1 MGFETDRAAVYQIRP
16 QHRNEEVREIIPSDY
31 GGVMITDRGESY
43 DAGEFDAVEQQ
54 KCLGHILRN
63 ITEVL
68 ETKQG
73 RAREFGV
80 YAKLLSQEGMELW
93 RARDSLSPEVF
104 AGKAD
109 ELKEMLSYH
118 LLQSWGYHPQ

>member
-1 MGFETDRAAVYQIRP
+1 
-16 QHRNEEVREIIPSDY
+16 
-31 GGVMITDRGESY
+31 MITDRSKSY

-63 ITEVL
+63 IAEVL

-80 YAKLLSQEGMELW
+80 YAKLLLQDGMELGG
-93 RARDSLSPEVF
+93 RGTVYRRKCSP
-104 AGKAD
+104 GKRTN
-109 ELKEMLSYH
+109 
-118 LLQSWGYHPQ
+118 